1 MITFTLTSV
10 TPEMAREWLRENNE
24 NNRGI
29 KTQVVKKYARDLL
42 DDNWRV
48 THQCIAFDSRGM
60 LVDGQHRLS
69 AIVLAGKP
77 MAAFIARYNTQED
90 AMKLPID
97 MQAKR
102 SIFEVLQVS
111 RRDQETAMAFLR
123 IALTSNVLVTMAEVE
138 HAIEVLREKL
148 TAVHACVTSTVK
160 YRSAA
165 PARAAIVFL
174 MGEFPDRK
182 EELCRLYRAF
192 VAMDLEGLP
201 SSILALLKNLDHGT
215 LKSGGS
221 DQTELCLR
229 VYYAFHPDNRSVK
242 MIRLLDQVSMLRQ
255 LREKTKQWFYP
266 RKG

>member
-1 MITFTLTSV
+1 MIKFTVMNV
-10 TPEMAREWLRENNE
+10 TPEQAAKWLRENNE

-29 KTQVVKKYARDLL
+29 KTQVVNKYARDLL
-42 DDNWRV
+42 DGNWRV

-69 AIVLAGKP
+69 AIVLAGTA
-77 MAAFIARYNTQED
+77 MTVCVATYETQED

-102 SIFEVLQVS
+102 AVFEVLHVS
-111 RRDQETAMAFLR
+111 RKDQETSMAFLR
-123 IALTSNVLVTMAEVE
+123 IVLSGGVLVTIAEVE
-138 HAIEVLREKL
+138 HAIEVLRDKL
-148 TAVHACVTSTVK
+148 TAVHACITNTVK

-165 PARAAIVFL
+165 PARAAIVLL
-174 MGEFPDRK
+174 MGEFPDRQ

-201 SSILALLKNLDHGT
+201 SSVLALVKNLDGGT

-221 DQTELCLR
+221 DQTELALR

-242 MIRLLDQVSMLRQ
+242 MIRLLDQVATLKKV
-255 LREKTKQWFYP
+255 RESAKQWF
-266 RKG
+266 K

>member
-1 MITFTLTSV
+1 MIKFTAMDV
-10 TPEMAREWLRENNE
+10 TPEMASKWLRENNE

-42 DDNWRV
+42 DGNWRV
-48 THQCIAFDSRGM
+48 THQCIAFDARGM

-69 AIVLAGKP
+69 AIVLAGKS
-77 MAAFIARYNTQED
+77 MTAYIATYETQED

-102 SIFEVLQVS
+102 AVFEVLHVS

-123 IALTSNVLVTMAEVE
+123 IVLTNAILVTMSEVE
-138 HAIEVLREKL
+138 HAIEILRDKL
-148 TAVHACVTSTVK
+148 TAVHSCITGTVK

-165 PARAAIVFL
+165 PARAAIELL
-174 MGEFPDRK
+174 MGEFPDRQ

-201 SSILALLKNLDHGT
+201 SSILALLKNLDGGT
-215 LKSGGS
+215 LKSGGA
-221 DQTELCLR
+221 DQTELALR
-229 VYYAFHPDNRSVK
+229 VYYAFHPNNRSVK
-242 MIRLLDQVSMLRQ
+242 IIRLLDQVAMLKQ
-255 LREKTKQWFYP
+255 VRENAKQWF
-266 RKG
+266 K